1 MCSEGGA
8 VSAPELTCES
18 ARVPKGPDLGVCE
31 SNQPDDDSIQHVLIV
46 ENAVLALKDDV
57 VDEVHKVT
65 LREKSAQYKM

>member
-1 MCSEGGA
+1 M
-8 VSAPELTCES
+8 
-18 ARVPKGPDLGVCE
+18 PKGPDLGVCE